1 VAGIVAGRHPHLPA
15 DEVARR
21 MRERQI
27 EVAARQGWV
36 RFSPHFYATTGEL
49 EALKVILGKL

>member
-1 VAGIVAGRHPHLPA
+1 
-15 DEVARR
+15 